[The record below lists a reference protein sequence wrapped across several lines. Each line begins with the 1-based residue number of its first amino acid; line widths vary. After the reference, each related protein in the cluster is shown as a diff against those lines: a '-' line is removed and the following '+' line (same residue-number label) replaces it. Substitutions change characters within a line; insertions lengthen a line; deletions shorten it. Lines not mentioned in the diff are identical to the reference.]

1 MRKIYLFLEPL
12 IIFLVKKIPVKL
24 LLRIKQNTHLV
35 KKMDYSRHDIFLN
48 IDSTFENHARPIS
61 CASEPETVRWI
72 ETFFRRGEIFYDVG
86 ANVGAY
92 SFIAAKFFEGNIK
105 IYAFE
110 PAFMTYAQLCRNI
123 LLNNCEDCIT
133 PLPIALSDKTMID
146 TFNYHNM
153 ATGSSIH
160 ALGEA
165 IDDRGRPFEPIAKQ
179 RVLAFSIDDII
190 RQFTIPIPNHIKID
204 VDGIEL
210 LILKGAETTLGNPHV
225 KSILLELQKGDAE
238 TRTAVEFLR
247 SKGFEFHSKHQ
258 SRNYI
263 FVKKEH

>member
-1 MRKIYLFLEPL
+1 MKKFYLFLEPL
-12 IIFLVKKIPVKL
+12 LIFLVKKIPVKL

-48 IDSTFENHARPIS
+48 IDSTFEYNARPVS
-61 CASEPETVRWI
+61 CASEPGTVRWI
-72 ETFFRRGEIFYDVG
+72 ETFFSSGEVFYDIG

-92 SFIAAKFFEGNIK
+92 SFVAAKFFDGNIK
-105 IYAFE
+105 VYAFE

-123 LLNNCEDCIT
+123 LLNNCEHCII
-133 PLPIALSDKTMID
+133 PLPIALADKTEIN
-146 TFNYHNM
+146 TFNYHNL

-165 IDDRGRPFEPIAKQ
+165 IDDRGRPFVPIAKQ
-179 RVLAFSIDDII
+179 QVLAFSMDNLIE
-190 RQFTIPIPNHIKID
+190 QFKMPIPDHIKID

-210 LILKGAETTLGNPHV
+210 MILKGAETTLANSNV

-238 TRTAVEFLR
+238 TSAAVQFLR
-247 SKGFEFHSKHQ
+247 SRGCEFHSKHQ
-258 SRNYI
+258 DRNYI
-263 FVKKEH
+263 FVKKE